1 MVSQEDMAPLPGR
14 LSYPKC
20 STKGQYETCLQK
32 RMDGAQ
38 HGHGFEWNCAPC
50 HNTTNLLYDANV
62 QVYRD
67 YTLYT
72 AYKCVCYMCFY
83 ESICTCVLCLCVCP
97 SHQHNSCSQRSR
109 LLTHPFELV
118 QWPHQEHCATHKS
131 VFNTLYIM
139 HPCDIDAINY
149 VYIAHC
155 VVINKSVWSN
165 MFVSFYNESK
175 YFLLNWIPLNM
186 KLIQFWNW
194 IWLYRNQF
202 HWKFCS
208 MKFIQI

>member
-1 MVSQEDMAPLPGR
+1 MKAKNWRTQNSKARPLFFHWWWIEKEIIYYSSHSDIGRFMVSQEDMAPLPGR

-83 ESICTCVLCLCVCP
+83 ESICICVLCLCVCP

-155 VVINKSVWSN
+155 VVVNKSVWSN
-165 MFVSFYNESK
+165 
-175 YFLLNWIPLNM
+175 I
-186 KLIQFWNW
+186 
-194 IWLYRNQF
+194 
-202 HWKFCS
+202 C
-208 MKFIQI
+208 FIL